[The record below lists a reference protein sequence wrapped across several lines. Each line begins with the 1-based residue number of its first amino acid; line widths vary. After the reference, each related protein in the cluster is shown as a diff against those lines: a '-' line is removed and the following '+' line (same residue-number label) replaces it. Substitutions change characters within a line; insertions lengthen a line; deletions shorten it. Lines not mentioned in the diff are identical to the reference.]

1 MEGMPLVGVQLEDE
15 LPPPPPPPPPRGTTP
30 TLCEPNKK
38 RPAAV
43 PVKVAADGV
52 KVALAMSDKEEK
64 AVSLGRVV

>member
-1 MEGMPLVGVQLEDE
+1 MEGVPLVGVQLENE
-15 LPPPPPPPPPRGTTP
+15 LPPPPPPRGTTP

-64 AVSLGRVV
+64 AVSLGWVV